1 MNDVLKYKD
10 YFATIHYSS
19 EDEVFYGKIEGIS
32 DLVTFE
38 GQSVSELKKSFKEAI
53 EDYIQTLQILR

>member
-1 MNDVLKYKD
+1 MKDILTYKK
-10 YFATIHYSS
+10 FIGSVHFST

-38 GQSVSELKKSFKEAI
+38 GSSVKELKKSFI
-53 EDYIQTLQILR
+53 NSVNDYLELANIS